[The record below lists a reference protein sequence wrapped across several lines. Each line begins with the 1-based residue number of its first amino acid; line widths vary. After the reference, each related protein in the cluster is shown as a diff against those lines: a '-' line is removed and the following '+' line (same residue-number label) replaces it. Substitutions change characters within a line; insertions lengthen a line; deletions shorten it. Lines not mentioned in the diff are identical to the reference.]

1 MSSRSLEA
9 SGRDRPAHDPWRHQ
23 GVRVDEEPDRAGGR
37 VRAATVFL
45 TGRECPWR
53 CVMCDLWRYTTVTD
67 TPAGAIPHQI
77 ADALSTLRASGE
89 AAPPHLKLYNA
100 GSFFDPRAVPPDDD
114 EAIAAIV
121 GPARRVIV
129 ESHPALV
136 GDRTWRF
143 QEQLRRFNR
152 THDCELEVAMGLET
166 AHPAALEQLQ
176 KHLTVEGF
184 ASAAAKLAAH
194 GVRLRVFLLVRPPFI
209 APDEQDDWLA
219 RSVDA
224 ALACGAST
232 VSLIPTRLG
241 NGPLDVLEADGAFR
255 APVLADLERSFAIA
269 LRVAG
274 QHVAA
279 SRAYGAADRTPAG
292 DRAVLAD
299 LWDVDRLAACRSCVG
314 ARRARLDAMNLGQR
328 VEPAVACADCGGSV
342 A

>member
-166 AHPAALEQLQ
+166 AHPDAFARLN
-176 KHLTVEGF
+176 KGCTVDDVVD
-184 ASAAAKLAAH
+184 AAAALAAH
-194 GVRLRVFLLVRPPFI
+194 GVGLRVFLLVHPPFVARAERTRWLLRSIDVAI
-209 APDEQDDWLA
+209 AT
-219 RSVDA
+219 
-224 ALACGAST
+224 GASLIA
-232 VSLIPTRLG
+232 LIPTRG
-241 NGPLDVLEADGAFR
+241 DPPGSEADGAM
-255 APVLADLERSFAIA
+255 AALAAQGDFLPPSIDDLEEAARQAMRHA
-269 LRVAG
+269 AGRVRII
-274 QHVAA
+274 V
-279 SRAYGAADRTPAG
+279 
-292 DRAVLAD
+292 D
-299 LWDVDRLAACRSCVG
+299 LWDLGAFASCPACLEARRAQLLRLGLRQCVPTAADAVGDVRSCVACGWAPG
-314 ARRARLDAMNLGQR
+314 AA
-328 VEPAVACADCGGSV
+328 
-342 A
+342 